1 MNPQDYIF
9 FRKHAAQLEG
19 KTLDTIAHRYS
30 YKEAREILA
39 AGVRGSVEKSILKL
53 CKGKEIRTKWGV
65 WWAELKI
72 KE

>member
-30 YKEAREILA
+30 HREAREILA
-39 AGVRGSVEKSILKL
+39 ASVRSVDKSILKL
-53 CKGKEIRTKWGV
+53 CKGYEIRTRWGR